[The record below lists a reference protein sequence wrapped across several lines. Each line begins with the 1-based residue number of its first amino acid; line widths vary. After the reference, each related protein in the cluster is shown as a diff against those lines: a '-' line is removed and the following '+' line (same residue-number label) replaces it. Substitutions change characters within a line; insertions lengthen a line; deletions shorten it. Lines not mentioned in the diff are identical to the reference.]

1 MNQITTEELQ
11 NLRESIKE
19 GDYLTLDGS
28 YEDMISFE
36 VRVER
41 SGKPI
46 KNTARGVVFFSL
58 QSSNV
63 KILYFYGICQ

>member
-1 MNQITTEELQ
+1 MNEKEFSKEYSVIRLNNMSVKEQI
-11 NLRESIKE
+11 I
-19 GDYLTLDGS
+19 DY
-28 YEDMISFE
+28 MISFE